1 MAKKV
6 VHGVRSAGDWVDD
19 KLNMLSSIPYL
30 GGATQE
36 AVKKAKDYKVFGIAS
51 YNDVMGYTRWIDDTL
66 QHSDIA
72 EQLAQTA
79 DYYISPVVETA
90 SRIGQSM
97 GGTVQ
102 SSPYGAGIIAAG

>member
-1 MAKKV
+1 MVLPFDVDHEPGV
-6 VHGVRSAGDWVDD
+6 VGKTA
-19 KLNMLSSIPYL
+19 PP
-30 GGATQE
+30 
-36 AVKKAKDYKVFGIAS
+36 
-51 YNDVMGYTRWIDDTL
+51 
-66 QHSDIA
+66 